1 MTEHVYEAVLILG
14 GGINLDGSLSDAA
27 KQQVQKSVEAY
38 NTFSVRIFITSGLYG
53 YKGVE
58 KPITSEA
65 KAYARYAESIGIPS
79 AVIYTEEHSQET
91 LGNILF
97 TKMEILI
104 PLGLTRLIVVPQ
116 VNHLTERV
124 EYLLQKVL
132 GPGYEWKI
140 IRPAENLDERNVLRE
155 KKSLEMTRHINDAFQ
170 DGDHQAIYKGLMKSH
185 PAYGGTLWTTEELRK
200 LLG

>member
-1 MTEHVYEAVLILG
+1 
-14 GGINLDGSLSDAA
+14 
-27 KQQVQKSVEAY
+27 
-38 NTFSVRIFITSGLYG
+38 
-53 YKGVE
+53 
-58 KPITSEA
+58 
-65 KAYARYAESIGIPS
+65 
-79 AVIYTEEHSQET
+79 
-91 LGNILF
+91 
-97 TKMEILI
+97 MEILI

-140 IRPAENLDERNVLRE
+140 ISPAENLDERNVLRE
-155 KKSLEMTRHINDAFQ
+155 KKSLEMTRRINDAFQ
-170 DGDHQAIYKGLMKSH
+170 DGDHRAIYKGPMESH